1 MTDLDTPKPVPHSVS
16 RLLEELRSERPGLLG
31 IGPIGTGYEPLDAVL
46 GGGFLPGE
54 VVLLGGQPGV
64 GKTLCALQWA
74 RNISEKGRH
83 VTFACFEHDEASLLS
98 RLLIQELAMLESAI
112 DHTSMLLARSTI
124 SDLMLGLISL
134 EDAIAQSP
142 VVEAAFLSL
151 EAFSPNLQLL
161 RASSQHTTPHELN
174 EVSHTHLGPGG
185 FLFVDYL
192 QKLPVPGVNNL
203 EERFYHAVEIMKE
216 LAITHQI
223 TVVALSAVASSG
235 VNAARL
241 RLSDLR
247 GSDALAHE
255 SDIVILMNHKVT
267 ATSDRHLKFDLTQ
280 LDQARKRTIFSIEK
294 NRRGETDV
302 HLEFVKDFGNFRF
315 NPNGSFVSET
325 LVGD

>member
-1 MTDLDTPKPVPHSVS
+1 MPGLDIPRVVPHSVAE
-16 RLLEELRSERPGLLG
+16 LLDELRTEQSQLLG
-31 IGPIGTGYEPLDAVL
+31 VGPVGTGYRPLDSAL

-74 RNISEKGRH
+74 RHISEQSRH
-83 VTFACFEHDEASLLS
+83 VTFACFEHDEASMLS
-98 RLLIQELAMLESAI
+98 RLLIQELALLESAI
-112 DHTSMLLARSTI
+112 DTTSMLLARSTI
-124 SDLMLGLISL
+124 GDMMLGTLSL
-134 EDAIAQSP
+134 VDAIKRSP
-142 VVEAAFLSL
+142 AIEAAFLSL

-174 EVSHTHLGPGG
+174 RVSETHLGPGG
-185 FLFVDYL
+185 VLFVDYL
-192 QKLPVPGVNNL
+192 QKLPIKGVANL

-216 LAITHQI
+216 LAIAHQI
-223 TVVALSAVASSG
+223 TVVALSAVAPSG
-235 VNAARL
+235 VDAARL
-241 RLSDLR
+241 RTSDLR

-255 SDIVILMNHKVT
+255 SDIIILMNHKVT

-302 HLEFVKDFGNFRF
+302 HLEFEKDFGSFRF
-315 NPNGSFVSET
+315 NPVGAFVSET
-325 LVGD
+325 LLGG